1 MTTKLEE
8 LQAKA
13 KKLDTEER
21 AQLACFLLETL
32 DTVDSNDV
40 SHAWDIEIA
49 ARWAEIERGDVELIS
64 ASKVFA
70 DLRRKLG

>member
-1 MTTKLEE
+1 MTTTLET
-8 LQAKA
+8 LQAQA
-13 KKLDTEER
+13 KQLDTEER

-32 DTVDSNDV
+32 DTNDSNDV

-49 ARWAEIERGDVELIS
+49 ARWAEIEQGNVESIP